1 MMRYQNFSRE
11 ELVALATAN
20 APNPPEQHIET
31 QHRMDQFA
39 NPHND
44 PPPKKPRRSREEI
57 VAQYKLEHGLQ
68 IIKTVEK
75 HFNGY

>member
-1 MMRYQNFSRE
+1 MIRWQGFTQSE
-11 ELVALATAN
+11 IFALMVAN

-31 QHRMDQFA
+31 QHRMDQYA

-57 VAQYKLEHGLQ
+57 VAEYKIAHARVLMKAAENA
-68 IIKTVEK
+68 T
-75 HFNGY
+75 